1 MDISYAAKNYWGEN
15 ICTYNEYMHIA
26 QALRTLIIED
36 KKSIRRF
43 DGSRLPNLIPICNH
57 QFSLETGRWINT
69 NKNLRKRT
77 MCDCNS
83 TGYEFYY
90 IFECTHFV
98 NDRKVFSSKRYC
110 VS

>member
-1 MDISYAAKNYWGEN
+1 
-15 ICTYNEYMHIA
+15 MHIA
-26 QALRTLIIED
+26 QASRTLIIED

-43 DGSRLPNLIPICNH
+43 YGSRLPNYPNCNH
-57 QFSLETGRWINT
+57 QFSIETGRWINT

-98 NDRKVFSSKRYC
+98 NDRKEFSSKRYC
-110 VS
+110 MS

>member
-1 MDISYAAKNYWGEN
+1 MDFSYAAKSYSGEN
-15 ICTYNEYMHIA
+15 TCTYNEYMHIA
-26 QALRTLIIED
+26 QASRTLIIED

-43 DGSRLPNLIPICNH
+43 YGSRLPNYPNCNH
-57 QFSLETGRWINT
+57 QFSIETGRWINT

-98 NDRKVFSSKRYC
+98 TIEKEFSSKRYC
-110 VS
+110 MS